1 MKRFVLILFSLV
13 ICLKQNGL
21 CQQKQVAQ
29 INSGFAVV
37 ELFTSQG
44 CRSCPAADKL
54 LSEIIDDA
62 RKNNK
67 PVYALS
73 YHVDY
78 WNKYGWKDPYSSF
91 AFTKR
96 QNNYIGALSGDEVYT
111 PQVFVNGK
119 TYFLGSDKKKLQSE
133 IDKELKT
140 PAKLT
145 LQISKSTTNKT
156 DTLVL
161 NYTTTK
167 ADKNYSLVV
176 AVVQRG
182 LTTKIGKGENAGKT
196 LSYDNVVRIFQI
208 FPVESAKGTIQL
220 ALKKFKPEKNCSLIV
235 YVQQK
240 QSKQILAAAAF
251 DF

>member
-1 MKRFVLILFSLV
+1 MREKIKLISV
-13 ICLKQNGL
+13 VMICF
-21 CQQKQVAQ
+21 AQ
-29 INSGFAVV
+29 ISLAQKLQQNNQSGFAVV

-44 CRSCPAADKL
+44 CSSCPAADKV

-91 AFTKR
+91 SFTTR
-96 QNNYIGALSGDEVYT
+96 QNNYVSAMNADEVYT

-119 TYFLGSDKKKLQSE
+119 IYFVGSDKKKLQSE

-140 PAKLT
+140 PAKQT
-145 LQISKSTTNKT
+145 LQISKSSVAKT

-161 NYTTTK
+161 NYAVSK
-167 ADKNYSLVV
+167 PDKNFSLVV
-176 AVVQRG
+176 AIVQRG
-182 LTTKIGKGENAGKT
+182 LQNKIGKGENSGKVLT
-196 LSYDNVVRIFQI
+196 QDNVVRVFEIFS
-208 FPVESAKGTIQL
+208 VDTAKGTVQF
-220 ALKKFKPEKNCSLIV
+220 ALKKFKPEKNCSL
-235 YVQQK
+235 YAYLQQK
-240 QSKQILAAAAF
+240 QTKQILAATGF